1 MIFDKNFKIL
11 SLLLLSFIS
20 CGFHSIALLALSL
33 RLATAKHGR
42 LNVDVA
48 ARGAYE
54 GHEGAAEGQRVV
66 LQVALRARDDEAKD
80 DAATLAAYR
89 RTSEFDGD
97 LLRRPGMES
106 WMFDDENKL
115 KGDQSKFDWKEV
127 PFRED
132 QLGGYD
138 PDLTPRAVD
147 PKLAPVLIK
156 LSEVFGNAIEVL
168 EAPYL
173 SLSFSEPRCE

>member
-1 MIFDKNFKIL
+1 M
-11 SLLLLSFIS
+11 
-20 CGFHSIALLALSL
+20 
-33 RLATAKHGR
+33 
-42 LNVDVA
+42 
-48 ARGAYE
+48 
-54 GHEGAAEGQRVV
+54 
-66 LQVALRARDDEAKD
+66 ALRALDDEAKD
-80 DAATLAAYR
+80 DAATLASYR

-115 KGDQSKFDWKEV
+115 KGDQIKFDWKEV

-147 PKLAPVLIK
+147 PKLAPVLEK

-168 EAPYL
+168 EANQGVFRFKYHGPVKNQIGMEAWAL
-173 SLSFSEPRCE
+173 DLLKEHHPDPGTITECSFLTKHKRDFLFGDAI